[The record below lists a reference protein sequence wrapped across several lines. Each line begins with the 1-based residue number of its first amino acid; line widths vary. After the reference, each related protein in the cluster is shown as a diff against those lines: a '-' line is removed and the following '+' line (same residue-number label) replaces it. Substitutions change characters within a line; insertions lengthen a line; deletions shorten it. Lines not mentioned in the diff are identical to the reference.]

1 MRIKNLILAILAGG
15 SLAVG
20 GSLAYRR
27 RKRRLEETR
36 RDRERMRK
44 MVALSL
50 LELAGE
56 NTEGKISASEIYF
69 FVWIVERVAHR
80 HEIAI
85 PTFNFTVKQGMLTSS
100 KLTFL
105 LRQMLNER
113 LIRLDGNYLVPEPQL
128 NSILAGRGMDEKT
141 ALIIEETVAQ
151 WRSDFPDEPLVRF
164 GQLFK

>member
-1 MRIKNLILAILAGG
+1 MRIKNIILSILAGG

-36 RDRERMRK
+36 RDRERMRQI
-44 MVALSL
+44 VALAL

-56 NTEGKISASEIYF
+56 NTEGRVSASEIYF
-69 FVWIVERVAHR
+69 FVWIVERVARR
-80 HEIAI
+80 HELDI
-85 PTFNFTVKQGMLTSS
+85 PSFNFEAKQGMLTSS
-100 KLTFL
+100 KLTFV

-113 LIRLDGNYLVPEPQL
+113 LVRLDGNYLTPEPQL
-128 NSILAGRGMDEKT
+128 HSILAGREMDKET

-151 WRSDFPDEPLVRF
+151 WRADFPDEPLVRF